1 MGTFT
6 NIVGGMATLIYTPYR
21 SWHGSDGQKLGF
33 SYIEKSS
40 YKLPINALLMHHYFQ
55 ITRPTFTTHLVC
67 SGILGTSSDNASQ
80 RYLRAWRM
88 LGSHKLYIRTN
99 SVYTSKDL
107 IFGTPFGAQP
117 SSRNKSGNRASRS
130 KFRSLI
136 DSSISQKVHQQQLA
150 CLSLGSW
157 IDRCCRYHQV

>member
-21 SWHGSDGQKLGF
+21 SWHGSDGQKLGI

-55 ITRPTFTTHLVC
+55 MTRPTFTTHLVC

-80 RYLRAWRM
+80 RYPRAWRM

-99 SVYTSKDL
+99 GVYTSKDL
-107 IFGTPFGAQP
+107 IFGNPTSSTTQQP
-117 SSRNKSGNRASRS
+117 NQIR
-130 KFRSLI
+130 L
-136 DSSISQKVHQQQLA
+136 
-150 CLSLGSW
+150 
-157 IDRCCRYHQV
+157 